1 MVEKYQGKVKVVFK
15 NIPLRSHNNAL
26 PAAKAAYAAHQQGKF
41 WAYHDKIF
49 AQYNQLTEDKFV
61 AFATEVGLDMA
72 RFSKDRNSPQ
82 AVNQINQDLRLGQTV
97 GVRGTPTV
105 FINGLL
111 MENRS
116 VEGASQ
122 MIDVELKRLAK

>member
-1 MVEKYQGKVKVVFK
+1 M
-15 NIPLRSHNNAL
+15 AL
-26 PAAKAAYAAHQQGKF
+26 PAAKAAYAAQQQGKF

-49 AQYNQLTEDKFV
+49 AQYSQLTDEKFV
-61 AFATEVGLDMA
+61 AFATELGLDMT
-72 RFSKDRNSPQ
+72 RFNKDRNSPQ
-82 AVNQINQDLRLGQTV
+82 AVNHVNQDLRLAQAV

-116 VEGASQ
+116 VQGASQ
-122 MIDVELKRLAK
+122 MIDAELKRLSK